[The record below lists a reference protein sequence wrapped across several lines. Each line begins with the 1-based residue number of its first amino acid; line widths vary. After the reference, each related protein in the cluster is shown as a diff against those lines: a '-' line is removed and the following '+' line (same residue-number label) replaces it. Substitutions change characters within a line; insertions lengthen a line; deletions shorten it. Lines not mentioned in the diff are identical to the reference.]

1 MMSVTRTYDKEQC
14 NMEREVCRT
23 YSKACSDR
31 LLLVRCVCVGG
42 GVFTRHKRKRRTK
55 DEDSHSCP

>member
-23 YSKACSDR
+23 YSKACSER

-42 GVFTRHKRKRRTK
+42 GGVHKTQEEAQ
-55 DEDSHSCP
+55 DEG